1 MAISYHS
8 PKRLN
13 DIQFV
18 NKHLEIVN
26 VWHKEG
32 DVIEVFFESKNQ
44 RKKRLLN
51 KWIWPINYV
60 NYTLDF
66 VLKRLFP
73 KWSLTLKIYYW
84 ITKGRNRVF
93 SLPEILGRLCSC
105 GFEIVRYYEKEGHT
119 FIQAR
124 KIGNPA
130 YNANPTYGLLIKLN
144 RIGKAKRKFVVYK
157 FRTMHPFA
165 EYIQAYMFDNHNL
178 KDGGKIDNDFRVTS
192 YGKIM
197 RKLWL
202 DELPMIWNM
211 LRGEMKLVG
220 VRPLSEHFFGL
231 YPEDMQELRTQTKPG
246 LVPPFYADL
255 PVTLDEVIASER
267 KYLEAYLKRPIATDW
282 KYFWAA
288 FYNIV
293 IKRARSN

>member
-1 MAISYHS
+1 VNISYHS

-44 RKKRLLN
+44 RKNRLLK
-51 KWIWPINYV
+51 KWIWPLNYV
-60 NYTLDF
+60 YYTLDF

>member
-1 MAISYHS
+1 VNISYHS

-13 DIQFV
+13 DIQYV

-60 NYTLDF
+60 YYILDF

-73 KWSLTLKIYYW
+73 KWSPTLKIYFW

-93 SLPEILGRLCSC
+93 SLPEIMGRVCSC
-105 GFEIVRYYEKEGHT
+105 GFEIVRYYEKEEHT

-130 YNANPTYGLLIKLN
+130 YNTNPTYGLLIKLI

-165 EYIQAYMFDNHNL
+165 EYIQAYMFDNNNL

-211 LRGEMKLVG
+211 LRGDMKLVG

-293 IKRARSN
+293 VKRARSN

>member
-1 MAISYHS
+1 
-8 PKRLN
+8 
-13 DIQFV
+13 
-18 NKHLEIVN
+18 
-26 VWHKEG
+26 
-32 DVIEVFFESKNQ
+32 
-44 RKKRLLN
+44 
-51 KWIWPINYV
+51 
-60 NYTLDF
+60 
-66 VLKRLFP
+66 
-73 KWSLTLKIYYW
+73 
-84 ITKGRNRVF
+84 
-93 SLPEILGRLCSC
+93 
-105 GFEIVRYYEKEGHT
+105 
-119 FIQAR
+119 
-124 KIGNPA
+124 
-130 YNANPTYGLLIKLN
+130 
-144 RIGKAKRKFVVYK
+144 
-157 FRTMHPFA
+157 
-165 EYIQAYMFDNHNL
+165 
-178 KDGGKIDNDFRVTS
+178 
-192 YGKIM
+192 M

>member
-1 MAISYHS
+1 MVVSYHS

-44 RKKRLLN
+44 RKNRLLK
-51 KWIWPINYV
+51 KWIWPLNYV
-60 NYTLDF
+60 YYTLDF

-73 KWSLTLKIYYW
+73 KWTLTLKIYYW

-246 LVPPFYADL
+246 LVPPFYADM

-267 KYLEAYLKRPIATDW
+267 KYLQAYLKRPFATDW

>member
-1 MAISYHS
+1 MVVSYHS

-13 DIQFV
+13 DIQYV

-51 KWIWPINYV
+51 KLIWPVNYIY
-60 NYTLDF
+60 YTLDF

-73 KWSLTLKIYYW
+73 KWLPTLKIYYW

-93 SLPEILGRLCSC
+93 SLPEILGRVCSC
-105 GFEIVRYYEKEGHT
+105 GFEIVRYYEKDGHT
-119 FIQAR
+119 FVQAK
-124 KIGNPA
+124 KIGKPA

-178 KDGGKIDNDFRVTS
+178 KDGGKIDNDFRVTT

-211 LRGEMKLVG
+211 LRGDMKLVG

-246 LVPPFYADL
+246 LVPPFYADM

-267 KYLEAYLKRPIATDW
+267 KYLQAYLKRPFATDW

>member
-1 MAISYHS
+1 MVVSYHS

-18 NKHLEIVN
+18 NKHLEILN
-26 VWHKEG
+26 VMHKEG

-44 RKKRLLN
+44 RKKRLLH
-51 KWIWPINYV
+51 KWIWPFNYIY
-60 NYTLDF
+60 YTLDF

-73 KWSLTLKIYYW
+73 KWSPTLKIYFW

-93 SLPEILGRLCSC
+93 SLPEILGRVCSC
-105 GFEIVRYYEKEGHT
+105 GFEIIRYYEKEGST
-119 FIQAR
+119 FVQA
-124 KIGNPA
+124 KKVGNPP
-130 YNANPTYGLLIKLN
+130 YNADPTYGILIKLN
-144 RIGKAKRKFVVYK
+144 RIGKGKRKFVVYK

-165 EYIQAYMFDNHNL
+165 EYIQSYMFDNHNL

-192 YGKIM
+192 YGRIM

-211 LRGEMKLVG
+211 FRGDMKLVG

-267 KYLEAYLKRPIATDW
+267 KYLQAYLRRPFATDW
-282 KYFWAA
+282 RYFWAA